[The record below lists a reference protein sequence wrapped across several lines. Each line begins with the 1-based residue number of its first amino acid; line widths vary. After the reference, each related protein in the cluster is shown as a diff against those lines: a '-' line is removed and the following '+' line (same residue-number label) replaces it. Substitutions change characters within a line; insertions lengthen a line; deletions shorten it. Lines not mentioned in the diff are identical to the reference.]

1 MSALVLLFG
10 NTEYV
15 QGLMNGRNVI
25 VFICAFVGINAVV
38 EMIVS
43 TIISGFVGLALHKAR
58 ILPLGKR

>member
-1 MSALVLLFG
+1 MLLFG
-10 NTEYV
+10 NTDYV

-43 TIISGFVGLALHKAR
+43 TVVSGFVGSALYLAK
-58 ILPLGKR
+58 ILPIRKES